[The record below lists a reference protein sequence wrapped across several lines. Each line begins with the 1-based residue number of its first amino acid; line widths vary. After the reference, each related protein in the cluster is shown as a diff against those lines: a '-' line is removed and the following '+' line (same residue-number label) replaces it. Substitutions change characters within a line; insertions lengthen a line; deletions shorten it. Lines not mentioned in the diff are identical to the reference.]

1 MTVGGVFGLGEVY
14 NINKLK
20 AERMYKDFYKNG
32 GIDLRLDNVKRT
44 DNVVAIRSEG
54 NVIEILRNAR

>member
-1 MTVGGVFGLGEVY
+1 MGEVY

-20 AERMYKDFYKNG
+20 VEKMYKDFYKNG

-54 NVIEILRNAR
+54 NVIGILRNAR

>member
-1 MTVGGVFGLGEVY
+1 VGEVY